1 MMAVLSKRPRI
12 LIVEDDASLAKDLWH
27 TLIEQGFEPCGT
39 AACAE
44 DALLHFERLRPDLVM
59 MDVRLRGA
67 ADGIDVG
74 RALRE
79 RYSTP
84 IIYLAAYVDPAT
96 LERARLTE
104 PSAFLLKPISRAEL
118 EMSIEIALHKTA
130 NAGGRRVPRAEAV
143 SGERS
148 DGVEHLAAL
157 GRMAAGVAHQINN
170 PLAVVAANADVVACE
185 LERQRAQRA
194 SDVRVSATE
203 LQRLDETIEAQ
214 AELGLAAQRIARIV
228 ANIRSFSSPAAR
240 LDEVADVRRAVDR
253 AISLTGLELGERARL
268 AIEVPD
274 LPLVAT
280 SQARLTEVLEQL
292 LLNAAYA
299 VAQVPRAAHVIAV
312 RARSTEGNEVLI
324 EVLDTGAGMAP
335 EVQER
340 IFEPFFTTKPLGT
353 GTGLGLSICHGIV
366 AAAGGHLEVESQAGV
381 GTHCSIVLP
390 AAPEAARR
398 SHIEALLPSRAVR
411 SMGPSLVARGARAK
425 TRPAAA
431 RSARR
436 RCILVVDDE
445 PMLLRSVRR
454 LLPEYELVCLESAR
468 EALNLLDAGRSFDL
482 IVSDLMMPEMTGIDF
497 YEALCARHPEA
508 ARRVIFITGGA
519 LGELVGRFLGSVPN
533 MRLEKPFAA
542 HDLRRMIQ
550 QALS

>member
-1 MMAVLSKRPRI
+1 MMAVVSKGPRI

-27 TLIEQGFEPCGT
+27 TLMEQGFEPCGT
-39 AACAE
+39 AACPE

-67 ADGIDVG
+67 DGIDVG

-79 RYSTP
+79 RYTTP

-118 EMSIEIALHKTA
+118 EMSIEIALHKAA
-130 NAGGRRVPRAEAV
+130 NTGARRVPRLEAV
-143 SGERS
+143 AGERS

-253 AISLTGLELGERARL
+253 AISLTGLEMGERARL

-274 LPLVAT
+274 LPPVAT

-299 VAQVPRAAHVIAV
+299 VAQVPRAAHVVAV
-312 RARSTEGNEVLI
+312 RARSTESGEVLI

-381 GTHCSIVLP
+381 GTRCSIVLP

-398 SHIEALLPSRAVR
+398 SHIEALLPARAVR
-411 SMGPSLVARGARAK
+411 SSGPSMV
-425 TRPAAA
+425 A
-431 RSARR
+431 RSARAKVRPAASRATSR

-468 EALNLLDAGRSFDL
+468 EALDLLDAGRSFDL

-497 YEALCARHPEA
+497 YEALCARHPDA
-508 ARRVIFITGGA
+508 ARRVIFITG
-519 LGELVGRFLGSVPN
+519 
-533 MRLEKPFAA
+533 
-542 HDLRRMIQ
+542 
-550 QALS
+550 